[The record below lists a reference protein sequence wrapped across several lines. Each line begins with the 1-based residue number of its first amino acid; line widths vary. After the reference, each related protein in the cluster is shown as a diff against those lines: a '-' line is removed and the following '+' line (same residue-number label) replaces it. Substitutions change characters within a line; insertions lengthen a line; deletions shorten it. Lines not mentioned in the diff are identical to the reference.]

1 MSWGCRLV
9 ESGYEK
15 ARARQLKWFRGRC
28 ACVGRPMEPAHCR
41 IHFRKNS
48 LWAVTDFLA
57 AHAIEMGEN
66 RNKVAISVFVFKPRS
81 VINRKSLRNI
91 HIFFNKTNYGLK
103 AEAVEQAA
111 EGCWIDVQS
120 VYSSTD
126 QISLVGE
133 TFTAPM
139 EQQRA

>member
-1 MSWGCRLV
+1 
-9 ESGYEK
+9 
-15 ARARQLKWFRGRC
+15 
-28 ACVGRPMEPAHCR
+28 MEPAHCR